1 MYSSN
6 KQKQCN
12 SSEPFS
18 THFYSNRLLARCLPL
33 RCESLAQ
40 VLHHLMQPVL
50 GGAQGTAGCEFYN
63 ENLRGL
69 CWSMI
74 SIVFISLICFFASH
88 RAQNFLLSAIVCKDD
103 GSFGAFPALSKPK
116 LESAAFQRCMWRQF
130 LGSLPKTYPCGCI
143 ASSATQLLQIHIRL
157 A

>member
-88 RAQNFLLSAIVCKDD
+88 RAQNFLLSAIVRRNKECCPKDD
-103 GSFGAFPALSKPK
+103 GSFGAFPALSKPLKVQAFNGACGANLLVLCPK
-116 LESAAFQRCMWRQF
+116 LTPVAA
-130 LGSLPKTYPCGCI
+130 GSL
-143 ASSATQLLQIHIRL
+143 
-157 A
+157 